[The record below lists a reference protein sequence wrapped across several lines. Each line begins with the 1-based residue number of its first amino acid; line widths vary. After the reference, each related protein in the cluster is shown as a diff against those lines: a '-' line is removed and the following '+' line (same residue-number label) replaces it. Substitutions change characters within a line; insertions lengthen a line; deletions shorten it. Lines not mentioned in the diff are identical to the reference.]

1 MPVKER
7 LRDLKDLSHNP
18 PMESPCVN
26 ICLMDP
32 ESGLCSGCGRSLDE
46 IGQWLRLDDNERQR
60 IMAELPDRMKNG
72 RMKKLTP
79 D

>member
-1 MPVKER
+1 MLVKVG
-7 LRDLKDLSHNP
+7 LKDLKDLARNP

-26 ICLMDP
+26 ICLMDV

-46 IGQWLRLDDNERQR
+46 IGQWLRLSYEERRR
-60 IMAELPDRMKNG
+60 IMGELPARL
-72 RMKKLTP
+72 KKLRP